1 MSKNNDY
8 TLYEVETSQ
17 AGDPPSEAPSP
28 GGGRRLRWGRI
39 ALWAGIGLFVLV
51 AAVLGGS
58 YLWFRGEVVGANS
71 RVSEEIRAALE
82 ATPSDQAAAATE
94 DMEPPSGMNLL
105 LLGSDRRDDDTS
117 LSARSDT
124 IMVVHIDPDLD
135 FLSILSLPRDL
146 QVEIEGHGQNK
157 LNTAYAFGGPALTIK
172 TVQGLTGLDIDHY
185 LEIGFSAF
193 EDITDSLGGIYV
205 DVDRP
210 YFNDSTVY
218 EKIDIAA
225 GYQLLNG
232 ADALDYVRF
241 RRDQNADLGRM
252 ARQQRF
258 MVAVREQA
266 MGWNL
271 PFKLP
276 GLVSALFDNLV
287 TDLGSNDILKLAYW
301 GVRLDGDRIRQITVM
316 GENEWVD
323 GLAYVVLE
331 EGALEKALTQLQ
343 AVPGEETK
351 VAAADSTDEG
361 SPDVGST
368 APSVPTDASP
378 AGIPDAAI
386 WHRVA
391 EMVPFPVRAPSYLP
405 GGYAYAGRTPADG
418 PTYAIRVDGGSKPAF
433 RMMYRRT
440 SGEGVHTDSYMGI
453 TQTTWTDA
461 PAAGKG
467 KKVEHDG
474 TVFTIVGTKDKVER
488 IWWKADGVLYWV
500 ANTVTYALPEE
511 ELLAVAMSMIP
522 IPAE

>member
-1 MSKNNDY
+1 MTKNNDY
-8 TLYEVETSQ
+8 TLYEVEASQ
-17 AGDPPSEAPSP
+17 AVDPPGEVPPP

-58 YLWFRGEVVGANS
+58 YLWFRGEVAGANN

-82 ATPSDQAAAATE
+82 ATPPGEAAMTE
-94 DMEPPSGMNLL
+94 HMEPPSGMNLL
-105 LLGSDRRDDDTS
+105 LLGSDRRDDDPS

-146 QVEIEGHGQNK
+146 RVEIEGHGQNK
-157 LNTAYAFGGPALTIK
+157 LNTAYTFGGPALTIK

-193 EDITDSLGGIYV
+193 EDITDSLGGVYV

-210 YFNDSTVY
+210 YFNASTAY

-225 GYQLLNG
+225 GYQLMNG

-241 RRDQNADLGRM
+241 RHDRNADLGRM

-258 MVAVREQA
+258 VVAVREQA

-287 TDLGSNDILKLAYW
+287 TDLGANDILKLAYW

-316 GENEWVD
+316 GETEWVD
-323 GLAYVVLE
+323 GRSYVVLE
-331 EGALEKALTQLQ
+331 EGVLEKAVARLL
-343 AVPGEETK
+343 AMPGDETE
-351 VAAADSTDEG
+351 VASTGSTVEG
-361 SPDVGST
+361 SPDSGST
-368 APSVPTDASP
+368 APSVPADPSP
-378 AGIPDAAI
+378 TSIPDAAI

-391 EMVPFPVRAPSYLP
+391 EMVPFAVQAPSYLP
-405 GGYAYAGRTPADG
+405 GGYSFAGRAPADG
-418 PTYAIRVDGGSKPAF
+418 PTYAIRVDGGSKPVF
-433 RMMYRRT
+433 RMMYRRV
-440 SGEGVHTDSYMGI
+440 SGEGVLTDSYMGI

-474 TVFTIVGTKDKVER
+474 TVFTTVGTKDKVER
-488 IWWKADGVLYWV
+488 IWWKHDGVLYWV
-500 ANTVTYALPEE
+500 ANTVTYALSEE
-511 ELLAVAMSMIP
+511 ELLAVAFSMIP